1 MFLTQALAIV
11 WLVEPGDYS
20 LMAALYK
27 TLNLFLIPSVGLQTL
42 FAREASSHRN
52 QDAQLR
58 ESGAFARGAIE
69 RLAVFWLILGLVLVA
84 TIHPISQYFKADSP
98 LPIGLTWLGVA
109 PLLMAPV
116 ALGWL
121 QGMERFPSLGAAM
134 LSNGVVRF
142 LGLAL
147 LVGVFHFKVSGAVV
161 AAGIGFGAALAIA
174 ISAAKEIRNAPR
186 SPFPWRK
193 CVRQFLPPAIL
204 LGIPQVF
211 LGIDLIV
218 VKGGDFDDVSVDL
231 YSKAGLFGA
240 GLVLFTTPLAQVMF
254 PRSVRAQSGDHR
266 MVLRDALL
274 SVLLLACLTA
284 GVLTGVCLFIG
295 SMVETL
301 QSTPDAYPWAPTK
314 LLIDNRDAILFL
326 CDFIPRFLWAF
337 APICLANTLLS
348 HLAARQRFGAIA
360 PLLAITLGYAV
371 CLILLRPSMEWTL
384 NTLCAFGI
392 GLTAVASYFALSE
405 PQSPST
411 Q

>member
-42 FAREASSHRN
+42 FAREASSHRSQPEN
-52 QDAQLR
+52 LR

-69 RLAVFWLILGLVLVA
+69 RLAVFWLLLGLVLLV
-84 TIHPISQYFKADSP
+84 TIQPISRYFKADTP

-134 LSNGVVRF
+134 LSNGIVRF

-147 LVGVFHFKVSGAVV
+147 LVGVFHWNVSGAVI
-161 AAGIGFGAALAIA
+161 AAGLGFGAALTIA
-174 ISAAKEIRNAPR
+174 IRAANEIRKAPR
-186 SPFPWRK
+186 SPFPWTK
-193 CVRQFLPPAIL
+193 CARQFLPPAIL

-218 VKGGDFDDVSVDL
+218 VKGGAFDDVSVDL

-284 GVLTGVCLFIG
+284 GVLTGVCLFVR

-301 QSTPDAYPWAPTK
+301 QSTPNAFPWAPAQAM
-314 LLIDNRDAILFL
+314 IDNRDAIVFL
-326 CDFIPRFLWAF
+326 CDFVPRFVWAF
-337 APICLANTLLS
+337 TPICLANTLLS

-360 PLLAITLGYAV
+360 PLLTITMGYAGT
-371 CLILLRPSMEWTL
+371 LILLRPSMEWTL
-384 NTLCAFGI
+384 NTLGGFGI

-405 PQSPST
+405 PRPPDP
-411 Q
+411 